1 MRKWWYAGATFAG
14 GIFLFGAAS
23 PAQADLLPGT
33 GTAVQQADQRLAY
46 VLGDSNGARVEN
58 PLRYSTLGDSN
69 LGGNPVVQFKSG
81 KNSPDLNPMLPGES
95 EPGERPG
102 LPGSDV
108 VGSLTQPGGQPNV
121 GLQQLPL
128 TDLVGDRGRL
138 VTVPGLLPGGES
150 PGVLGRVLPQA
161 GGGDGLLPQG
171 GGDSARGPD
180 ERPWAQQTESGEP
193 LLGGLPGLLPVESLP
208 RVLPAGIV
216 PDTSGLPGGGFAVI
230 PADSP
235 DPAFAAPSVQKPKPA
250 AVPDD
255 PRLHEEPIDGEH
267 RTFSSD
273 ARPIAGVDGQFN

>member
-1 MRKWWYAGATFAG
+1 MPFVRNAELCQRVEFARRRSMRKWWYAGATFAG

-33 GTAVQQADQRLAY
+33 GTVVQQADQRLAY
-46 VLGDSNGARVEN
+46 VLGESNGARVEN

-69 LGGNPVVQFKSG
+69 LGGNPVVRFKSG

-150 PGVLGRVLPQA
+150 PGGLSRVLPQA
-161 GGGDGLLPQG
+161 GGDDAG
-171 GGDSARGPD
+171 RGPD
-180 ERPWAQQTESGEP
+180 ERPWAQQTESGAP
-193 LLGGLPGLLPVESLP
+193 LLGGLPGLVPMESLP
-208 RVLPAGIV
+208 RVMPAGIV
-216 PDTSGLPGGGFAVI
+216 PDTSGLPGGGFAGV
-230 PADSP
+230 PGG
-235 DPAFAAPSVQKPKPA
+235 AP
-250 AVPDD
+250 
-255 PRLHEEPIDGEH
+255 G
-267 RTFSSD
+267 
-273 ARPIAGVDGQFN
+273 